1 MIVAKHVLISG
12 RVQGV
17 WFRATTKEKA
27 EEYNIKGWVRNT
39 SDGKVEAVFI
49 GEEEDVEKMI
59 QWCHHGPP
67 LARVEKVE
75 VSSYPSTEDFKDFT
89 IRY

>member
-1 MIVAKHVLISG
+1 MSVKKHVLISG

-27 EEYNIKGWVRNT
+27 EELGVTGWVRNT
-39 SDGKVEAVFI
+39 SDGRVEAVFM
-49 GEEEDVEKMI
+49 GEEDKVNKLIE
-59 QWCHHGPP
+59 WCHQGPP
-67 LARVEKVE
+67 LAEVEKVE
-75 VSSYPSTEDFKDFT
+75 VKPYTSEEEYKDFT

>member
-1 MIVAKHVLISG
+1 MIVAKYVLISG

-27 EEYNIKGWVRNT
+27 EELGVTGWVRNT
-39 SDGKVEAVFI
+39 SDGKVEAVFV
-49 GEEEDVEKMI
+49 GEEEKVDELIK
-59 QWCHHGPP
+59 WCHHGPP
-67 LARVEKVE
+67 LAEVEKVDVKPYTLNE
-75 VSSYPSTEDFKDFT
+75 EFQRFT

>member
-1 MIVAKHVLISG
+1 MIIAKHVLISG

-17 WFRATTKEKA
+17 WFRATTREKA

-39 SDGKVEAVFI
+39 SDGKVEAVFF
-49 GEEEDVEKMI
+49 GEEKDVDKLI

-67 LARVEKVE
+67 LAKVEKVE
-75 VSSYPSTEDFKDFT
+75 VTPYTSKEEFKGFT
-89 IRY
+89 IKY

>member
-1 MIVAKHVLISG
+1 MIVSKHVIISG

-27 EEYNIKGWVRNT
+27 KEYNVKGWVRNT
-39 SDGKVEAVFI
+39 SDGKVEAVFV
-49 GEEEDVEKMI
+49 GEEKDVEKMI
-59 QWCHHGPP
+59 QWCHHGPT
-67 LARVEKVE
+67 LAEVEKVE
-75 VSSYPSTEDFKDFT
+75 VTSYTAKESFKDFT